1 MFSKLH
7 HNNFNT
13 NIKKYNNGQTRF
25 NLSQW
30 FQKRHK
36 RSFLCQIDKICTIKE
51 KQTKNK
57 QNNKYHTK
65 NMLSWLVLIVK

>member
-1 MFSKLH
+1 MVRLGLIYHSGFRRDTKGL
-7 HNNFNT
+7 
-13 NIKKYNNGQTRF
+13 
-25 NLSQW
+25 
-30 FQKRHK
+30 
-36 RSFLCQIDKICTIKE
+36 FLCQIDKICTIKE